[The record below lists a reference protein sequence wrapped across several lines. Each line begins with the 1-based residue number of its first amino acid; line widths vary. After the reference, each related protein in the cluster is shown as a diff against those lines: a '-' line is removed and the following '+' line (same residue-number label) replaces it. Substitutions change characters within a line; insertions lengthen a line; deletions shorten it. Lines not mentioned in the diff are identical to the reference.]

1 LDFLTGDKM
10 EAVAYGQQAHRYNN
24 ELWAVGGEGWCR
36 GILAKQDM
44 RDREENNREMMREW
58 CSDAVLLL
66 CGATAIFSTT
76 RQYFISVATTAT
88 RRFYFSCQILSRLCL
103 PFFRFFPF
111 FA

>member
-1 LDFLTGDKM
+1 LAFLTGDKM

-58 CSDAVLLL
+58 CNDAALLI
-66 CGATAIFSTT
+66 CGATAMFSMT
-76 RQYFISVATTAT
+76 R
-88 RRFYFSCQILSRLCL
+88 L
-103 PFFRFFPF
+103 
-111 FA
+111 